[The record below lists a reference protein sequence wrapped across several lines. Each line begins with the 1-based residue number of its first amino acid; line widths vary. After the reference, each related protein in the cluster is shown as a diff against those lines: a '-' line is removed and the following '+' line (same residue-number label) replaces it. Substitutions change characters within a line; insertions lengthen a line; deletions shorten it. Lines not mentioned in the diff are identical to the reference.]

1 MRLLNKIK
9 RLLKS
14 HIKISLVYK
23 YTRRKKKRKIEPVLA
38 KEKPFVKRLPRRI
51 KWTDEM
57 LAYYSRPLTKKQAEK
72 LSMKEHTLRYRA
84 QQVISFRK
92 CYNKKKELPKQ

>member
-14 HIKISLVYK
+14 RIKINLVYK
-23 YTRRKKKRKIEPVLA
+23 YTRKNKKRKISPVLA
-38 KEKPFVKRLPRRI
+38 KEKPVVKGLPRRI

-57 LAYYSRPLTKKQAEK
+57 LAYYSRPLTKKQAEM

-84 QQVISFRK
+84 QQVLSSRK
-92 CYNKKKELPKQ
+92 SYDKKKALQK

>member
-1 MRLLNKIK
+1 MRLLKKIK

-23 YTRRKKKRKIEPVLA
+23 YTRKEKKRKIEPVLPQQ
-38 KEKPFVKRLPRRI
+38 KPVVKGLPRRI

-84 QQVISFRK
+84 QQVLSFRK
-92 CYNKKKELPKQ
+92 SYNKKKALQK